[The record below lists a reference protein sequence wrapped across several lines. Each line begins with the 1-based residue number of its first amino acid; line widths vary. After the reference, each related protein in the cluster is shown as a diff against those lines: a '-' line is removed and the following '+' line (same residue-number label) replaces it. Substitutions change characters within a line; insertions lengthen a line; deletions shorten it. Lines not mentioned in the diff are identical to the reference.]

1 MKISLLSPRAAQVVM
16 EESAQEIYEKLGLHP
31 SSSYYPWLSYSI
43 RDEIFVLTHTHN
55 LPEKWFITLTYDNDK
70 QKRSTTFSSNSPL
83 ECLVKA
89 LKEYREEIELIANQ
103 IDKAL
108 ENL

>member
-1 MKISLLSPRAAQVVM
+1 MKISLLSLRAEQVVK
-16 EESAQEIYEKLGLHP
+16 EEAAQEIYEKLGLHP
-31 SSSYYPWLSYSI
+31 NSTYYPFLSYSI
-43 RDEIFVLTHTHN
+43 REQIFHLTHTPV
-55 LPEKWFITLTYDNDK
+55 LPEKWSITLTYGNYK
-70 QKRSTTFSSNSPL
+70 QKRSTTFSSNSPS
-83 ECLVKA
+83 ECLIKA